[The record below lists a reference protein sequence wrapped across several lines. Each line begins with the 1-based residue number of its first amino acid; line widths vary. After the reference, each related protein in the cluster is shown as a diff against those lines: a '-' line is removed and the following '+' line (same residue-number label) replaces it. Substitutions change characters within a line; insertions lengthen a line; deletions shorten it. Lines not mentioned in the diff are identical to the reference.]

1 MNGDQVGGLARALLT
16 FGSGILISKG
26 IVDAG
31 TAGTIV
37 GAFVTIATA
46 VWSLW
51 ANRPGAVIAG
61 K

>member
-1 MNGDQVGGLARALLT
+1 MNGDQVGGLARAILT

-26 IVDAG
+26 IIDAG

-37 GAFVTIATA
+37 GAFVTIAAA

-51 ANRPGAVIAG
+51 TNRPGALAAG